1 MSIRTERVAR
11 LIQKEVAQLL
21 HTTFADQL
29 ASMVTVTGT
38 RVTGDLSTA
47 YIYLSVLASSPEQ
60 RRTTFEHVDELRSS
74 IRRELGRSIRHQV
87 RKIPDLRFFLDES
100 LEEVEHL
107 EQILRGIRTGPDD
120 ADASPE

>member
-47 YIYLSVLASSPEQ
+47 YVYLSVLAPDPEQ
-60 RRTTFEHVDELRSS
+60 RRTTFEHVDELRTS

-107 EQILRGIRTGPDD
+107 EQILRGIRTEPDD
-120 ADASPE
+120 TGTTPE